1 MPVWFS
7 KMPLGH
13 VVIGDMLPRIS
24 KAAQLSKHYTNHC
37 VRATSIVLIKK
48 AGFDDR
54 AVCNIPGHK
63 NVQSLDSYC
72 CPSEREIRSLSSALD
87 GKTASCSLV
96 STSVC
101 SLKSSCE
108 PEEFS
113 EMSTYES
120 IFVQGHP
127 GTAQAA
133 FSSKKTVFKHVT
145 FNFGAGEAVAERARA
160 ARKMLK
166 IRKKK

>member
-1 MPVWFS
+1 MVLEDAAWTHGHWRYVAEDFQGRTAIETLY
-7 KMPLGH
+7 KPLCES
-13 VVIGDMLPRIS
+13 D
-24 KAAQLSKHYTNHC
+24 KH
-37 VRATSIVLIKK
+37 RTSKK

-54 AVCNIPGHK
+54 AVCNITGHK

-72 CPSEREIRSLSSALD
+72 GPSEREIRSLSSALD
-87 GKTASCSLV
+87 GETASCSSV
-96 STSVC
+96 STSAC
-101 SLKSSCE
+101 SLISSCQS
-108 PEEFS
+108 EEFS
-113 EMSTYES
+113 EMSTCES
-120 IFVQGHP
+120 IAVQGHR

-145 FNFGAGEAVAERARA
+145 FNFSADEAVADRACA